1 MASSGSTDF
10 EIHWSDIFGGNSKR
24 SMDVVTEI
32 NKLAGEN
39 IVIIN
44 GSDEETLALN
54 KISLKIYSRST
65 SGRAS
70 F

>member
-1 MASSGSTDF
+1 
-10 EIHWSDIFGGNSKR
+10 
-24 SMDVVTEI
+24 MDVVTEI
-32 NKLAGEN
+32 NKLSGKN

-54 KISLKIYSRST
+54 KISLKKYTHEVLPGWS
-65 SGRAS
+65 S